1 MNSHAVD
8 SGTAGRSD
16 WLVVARAEPG
26 YAEAVVKDM
35 SRIAKTASGRAV
47 LERIRASGHSVQI
60 QKPDAVDPPNAW
72 VRPHDPDA
80 SRPAMARSG
89 HGSDCIV
96 AYDPRQWP
104 NPAHPSVGSSDV
116 LLFTMLREALDHLLG
131 TADVS
136 RREAGP
142 AVVPDDEVVAGYQR
156 ERDNG

>member
-1 MNSHAVD
+1 MSSHAANA
-8 SGTAGRSD
+8 STAGRSD
-16 WLVVARAEPG
+16 WLVVTRAEPG

-47 LERIRASGHSVQI
+47 LERIRASGRSVEI

-72 VRPHDPDA
+72 VRPHDAHANAPPKAGDG
-80 SRPAMARSG
+80 R
-89 HGSDCIV
+89 GSDCIV

-131 TADVS
+131 TADLS
-136 RREAGP
+136 HGQAGP
-142 AVVPDDEVVAGYQR
+142 AVVADDSVVAGYQR

>member
-1 MNSHAVD
+1 MSSHA
-8 SGTAGRSD
+8 ANARSD
-16 WLVVARAEPG
+16 WLVVTRAEPG

-47 LERIRASGHSVQI
+47 LERIRASGHAVQI

-72 VRPHDPDA
+72 VRPHAADA
-80 SRPAMARSG
+80 NAPPRTGAGR
-89 HGSDCIV
+89 GSDCIV

-104 NPAHPSVGSSDV
+104 NPAHASVGSSDV

-131 TADVS
+131 TADPPHGQ
-136 RREAGP
+136 AGP
-142 AVVPDDEVVAGYQR
+142 AVVADDAVVAGYLR